1 MESNTFRLV
10 ILTPYGKY
18 FDNEVE
24 FLNVKSEKYN
34 LGILPKH
41 APLISTLVVSE
52 MEIRMFNNTSF
63 HYAIGGGAIEISKKK
78 VTLILDSIE
87 KSDEIDVDRANQ
99 AKERAQNRLA
109 NKNDPTIDMN
119 RAKLAYTRAVNR
131 LNIALKNRN

>member
-10 ILTPYGKY
+10 ILTPYGRY

-52 MEIRMFNNTSF
+52 MEIRMYNTSF
-63 HYAIGGGAIEISKKK
+63 HYAIGGGAIEITKEK

-87 KSDEIDVDRANQ
+87 KADEIDVDRANH

-109 NKNDPTIDMN
+109 TKNDPTIDMN